1 MAPTRQAMKDAGVSK
16 GEVDKVILVGG
27 STRVP
32 AVQTAIEK
40 EVGKAPFKG
49 INPDEAVAVGAA
61 LQAGII
67 VGDEGVTDVLLL
79 DVTPLTLGIETLG
92 GVTTMMIERNTTIP
106 SRRQKYSLLH
116 LITNQL

>member
-1 MAPTRQAMKDAGVSK
+1 MSLSRSKFEELVEPLISKTLAPTRRAMKDAGLSK

-49 INPDEAVAVGAA
+49 VNPDEAVAMGAA

-67 VGDEGVTDVLLL
+67 VGDSGYRCPAFGCHTSH
-79 DVTPLTLGIETLG
+79 LGNRNLG
-92 GVTTMMIERNTTIP
+92 RCYDNDD
-106 SRRQKYSLLH
+106 
-116 LITNQL
+116 